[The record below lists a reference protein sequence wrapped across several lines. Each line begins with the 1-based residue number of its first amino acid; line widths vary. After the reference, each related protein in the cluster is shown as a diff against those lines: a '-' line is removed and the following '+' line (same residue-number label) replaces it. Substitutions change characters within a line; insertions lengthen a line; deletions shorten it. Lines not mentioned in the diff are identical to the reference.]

1 MSTSSTT
8 SKPPTSL
15 PNKTPITDINEDNNT
30 REKLHP
36 ILTPREAESI
46 VESLQPFPVEEIGS
60 SEFLQTYAFHL
71 ERLSLQAHASAQEG
85 AEDEFVTEAIVT
97 FGKLDVL
104 VRTLLAIEAWRTFLL
119 VPRGSGSKGVEDGGG
134 SSSLSSSSVLLGLVA
149 ENGNSLR
156 VAFTLH
162 VETTL
167 VGILNLVMYRRER
180 CEAMTS
186 EAAIALCDYCAR
198 QIVSSERLFCFTA
211 LAVLSFVIWFMFH
224 VCVFCV
230 FCVFCLQVCCPFS
243 ISTSTS
249 TSTQL

>member
-1 MSTSSTT
+1 
-8 SKPPTSL
+8 
-15 PNKTPITDINEDNNT
+15 
-30 REKLHP
+30 
-36 ILTPREAESI
+36 
-46 VESLQPFPVEEIGS
+46 
-60 SEFLQTYAFHL
+60 
-71 ERLSLQAHASAQEG
+71 
-85 AEDEFVTEAIVT
+85 VTEAIVT

-134 SSSLSSSSVLLGLVA
+134 SSSSSSSVLLGLVA

-162 VETTL
+162 VEATL
-167 VGILNLVMYRRER
+167 VGLLNLVMYRRER

-224 VCVFCV
+224 VSLRVYFV
-230 FCVFCLQVCCPFS
+230 YFVYFV
-243 ISTSTS
+243 
-249 TSTQL
+249 